1 MISLTKSRE
10 TEWRFR
16 GEITAFLSLVFIL
29 MLSLVGALLESASI
43 QMTRSRKRADVNLA
57 LESVFAEYHPEM
69 LHTYDLFVR
78 FGSTKDVRKNRLEY
92 YGATNMTHQLFAVE
106 LLTDHG
112 GSVYYEQAV
121 RYMKDWLGLKADLSG
136 EEIDL
141 DTAFS
146 YEDEQEALSN
156 DINRMLEAEE
166 HGLSGDNNLL
176 DWAEEVKS
184 TGLLPLVVPDSED
197 LSDRSIGLEEC
208 ASFRTL
214 EEGSYEAPKD
224 GDVTDKAFFVA
235 YLTEHFSDY
244 VKSNTAKTLLYE
256 QEYLLGGQGSD
267 KGNLEVV
274 CNKLVNVRMPINYAY
289 LLTDTGKQAEVEALA
304 VTLCTLLMNPEVSGV
319 VKQALLLAWAYGES
333 IVDVRA
339 LLREKKVPLIKTAE
353 TWQLQL
359 ANVARLGTSGEVSGE
374 KEFESGLC
382 YGDYLKGFLLLASK
396 EELCMRSLDLMEA
409 NLQMKADQCIT
420 KVKIQSTLE
429 LRRGLKD
436 TFLTEFG
443 YQ

>member
-1 MISLTKSRE
+1 LTKSRE
-10 TEWRFR
+10 TEWQFR
-16 GEITAFLSLVFIL
+16 GEITALLSLVFIL
-29 MLSLVGALLESASI
+29 MLSLVGALIESASI
-43 QMTRSRKRADVNLA
+43 QMTRSCKRADVNLA

-78 FGSTKDVRKNRLEY
+78 FGSTKDVLENRLAY
-92 YGATNMTHQLFAVE
+92 YGATNMTHDLLEVE

-121 RYMKDWLGLKADLSG
+121 RYMKDWLGLEADLSG
-136 EEIDL
+136 DQMDL
-141 DTAFS
+141 ETTFS
-146 YEDEQEALSN
+146 YEDEQESLSN

-166 HGLSGDNNLL
+166 HEISGENNLL
-176 DWAEEVKS
+176 HWAEGVKN
-184 TGLLPLVVPDSED
+184 TGLLPLVVPDLES
-197 LSDRSIGLEEC
+197 LSGQSITLEGC

-244 VKSNTAKTLLYE
+244 VKPNAGKTLLYE
-256 QEYLLGGQGSD
+256 REYLLGGQGSD
-267 KGNLEVV
+267 KENLEVV
-274 CNKLVNVRMPINYAY
+274 CNKLVSVRMPINYAY
-289 LLTDTGKQAEVEALA
+289 LLTDTGRQAEAEALA
-304 VTLCTLLMNPEVSGV
+304 VTLCTLLMNPEISEV
-319 VKQALLLAWAYGES
+319 VKQALLLTWAYGES

-339 LLREKKVPLIKTAE
+339 LLKGKKVPVIKTAE

-359 ANVARLGTSGEVSGE
+359 ANVTKLGTEGEASGE

-409 NLQMKADQCIT
+409 NLHIKADQCIT
-420 KVKIQSTLE
+420 KVKIQSTLK